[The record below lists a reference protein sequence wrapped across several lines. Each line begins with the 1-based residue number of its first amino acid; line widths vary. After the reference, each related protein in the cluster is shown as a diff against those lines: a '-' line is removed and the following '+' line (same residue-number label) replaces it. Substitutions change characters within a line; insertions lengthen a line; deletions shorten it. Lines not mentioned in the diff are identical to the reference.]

1 MAIFNSK
8 FSAMSAAKDQE
19 HIPMIT
25 GIYFS
30 YRYLIVEMKEADYLW
45 ESINFYVY
53 LFDATNPY
61 ENYFNSNFNLNHY
74 YNFHCYSLMNQK
86 THSH

>member
-1 MAIFNSK
+1 
-8 FSAMSAAKDQE
+8 MSTAKDQE

-25 GIYFS
+25 GTYFS
-30 YRYLIVEMKEADYLW
+30 YRYLIEEMKEVDYLW